1 MSSILVPKS
10 LLLGYGLAVAQGVC
24 VGEIEL
30 TQKPKAGSLHACLAR
45 PRQDS
50 KLFQRHSFSDLHSFC
65 YIVWDLL
72 HSFLLPA
79 RVLDAFKCV
88 NPL

>member
-1 MSSILVPKS
+1 MSSSILVPKS
-10 LLLGYGLAVAQGVC
+10 LLLGYGLAVARG
-24 VGEIEL
+24 GGGAIEL
-30 TQKPKAGSLHACLAR
+30 TQKPKAGSLHACLVR